1 VSLKRLVASA
11 PLGWLS
17 VILLALACRVSFVS
31 PGISAA
37 EYVGWIFLLCVP
49 PVIALII
56 GRSRSSG
63 SIAHVLYDAEQAG
76 DRERR

>member
-1 VSLKRLVASA
+1 
-11 PLGWLS
+11 LS

-31 PGISAA
+31 PGISVA
-37 EYVGWIFLLCVP
+37 EYAGWIFLICVP

-63 SIAHVLYDAEQAG
+63 SIAKVLYDAEQAG